1 MGSGGLPSLQN
12 WCDPTTSGWVGS
24 IPTRSRHPRPFP
36 PRDFLIPSQLSRGTR
51 LLAPAIAALFICG
64 SVSSAQRRD
73 TVPPAVVVET
83 PAVPVSDT
91 IPRPPLTPRRAFLY
105 SLAVPGSAQ
114 TILGR
119 PRTAAIFIT
128 VEALA
133 ITLARKSAND
143 LREAKRFARD
153 SIVAEYQIDA
163 STGLA
168 VLDSTGRPVPSGY
181 LPNRFAGDRV
191 AARRTHL
198 EDWIATLVFNHL
210 LSGAEAF
217 VSAQLWD
224 LPAQVS
230 MQSTTRGTFL
240 TARIPW

>member
-1 MGSGGLPSLQN
+1 MLVL
-12 WCDPTTSGWVGS
+12 
-24 IPTRSRHPRPFP
+24 
-36 PRDFLIPSQLSRGTR
+36 
-51 LLAPAIAALFICG
+51 AIAALSFCAP
-64 SVSSAQRRD
+64 VSAAQRRD
-73 TVPPAVVVET
+73 TVPPPVVVEA
-83 PAVPVSDT
+83 PVVEVEDSVP
-91 IPRPPLTPRRAFLY
+91 PPPLTPRRAFLY
-105 SLAVPGSAQ
+105 SLVVPGSAQ

-119 PRTAAIFIT
+119 PRTAAIFVT

-153 SIVAEYQIDA
+153 SIIAGYQIDA
-163 STGLA
+163 TTGLA
-168 VLDSTGRPVPSGY
+168 VLDSTGRPIPTGY

-230 MQSTTRGTFL
+230 MERTAGVTFL
-240 TARIPW
+240 KARIPW